1 MDNPDF
7 PLYRRSVNGLNWY
20 RITSPM
26 MFTEVQRV
34 GSRYIAHQVRAL
46 IHPDRVRIADLIA
59 MEDGHVVACEPSEF
73 DAVLE
78 HCSA

>member
-1 MDNPDF
+1 MDDPDL

-26 MFTEVQRV
+26 MFTEVQRI
-34 GSRYIAHQVRAL
+34 GNRYIAHQVRAL

-59 MEDGHVVACEPSEF
+59 MENGHVVACEAFEF
-73 DAVLE
+73 EAALE
-78 HCSA
+78 RCGT